1 VVLPRPIHLDLRR
14 RSHDSPLGGIRQ
26 VTISNVIAR
35 TNGRILLTAEA
46 GACIENVS
54 LRDIQLAYPHIE
66 DPRLYAPGAWG
77 SQFSNRNPAA
87 REACAAVVAEN
98 IRNLSI
104 ENLLISWPEGPVP
117 DAWRHPVKRENGGTR
132 VFRPDYSNPCPVAFS
147 ALWGRNLQG
156 GHLRAP
162 SATSSAG
169 GAPLVQL
176 TDSSFRVID

>member
-1 VVLPRPIHLDLRR
+1 MRRRCCRR
-14 RSHDSPLGGIRQ
+14 RSRESSPLGRIRH

-35 TNGRILLTAEA
+35 TNGRILLTAED
-46 GACIENVS
+46 GAWIDNVI

-66 DPRLYAPGAWG
+66 DPRLYAPGAQG
-77 SQFSNRNPAA
+77 SQFSNRSPAA

-104 ENLLISWPEGPVP
+104 ENLSISWPGGPVP
-117 DAWRHPVKRENGGTR
+117 DTWRIPVKKENGGTR
-132 VFRPDYSNPCPVAFS
+132 VFRPDYSNPAPVAFS

-162 SATSSAG
+162 GASPSSEG
-169 GAPLVQL
+169 TQRVQL
-176 TDSSFRVID
+176 MESSFRVID